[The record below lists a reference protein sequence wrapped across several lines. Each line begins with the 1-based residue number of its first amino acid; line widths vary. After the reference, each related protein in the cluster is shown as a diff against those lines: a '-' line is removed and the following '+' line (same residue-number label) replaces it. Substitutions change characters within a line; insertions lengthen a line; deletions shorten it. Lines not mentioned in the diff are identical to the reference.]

1 MERGCVRSTSR
12 SNSKAV
18 GAGHALSGFMLPTRC
33 GWVFDHSRAPDR
45 QFGSHPPWRRCEL
58 LTNMKLKYIS
68 LNDRLYRYVCAC
80 RSDAGDPI
88 LEALRVA
95 TESLGDISRMQ
106 ISREQGSF
114 MTLLVAAIGAKSAI
128 EVGTF
133 TGYSSLCI
141 ARGLA
146 PRGWLICIDQ
156 SEEWT
161 VIARKYWAQA
171 GVENKIELRLGP
183 AVPTLKKLD
192 RHLRFDFAFIDADK
206 TEYDAYYELLLP
218 RIRPNGLILF
228 DNMLWGGRLGTGRI
242 QQPSGRAIAKL
253 NRKLA
258 RDERVESVL
267 LPVADGIHLCR
278 KR

>member
-1 MERGCVRSTSR
+1 
-12 SNSKAV
+12 
-18 GAGHALSGFMLPTRC
+18 
-33 GWVFDHSRAPDR
+33 
-45 QFGSHPPWRRCEL
+45 
-58 LTNMKLKYIS
+58 MKLKYIA

-88 LEALRVA
+88 LNALREA
-95 TESLGDISRMQ
+95 TDALGEISRMQ
-106 ISREQGSF
+106 ISPEQGSF
-114 MTLLVAAIGAKSAI
+114 LTLLAAATGAKSAI

-141 ARGLA
+141 ARGLT
-146 PRGWLICIDQ
+146 RGGRLICIDQ

-161 VIARKYWAQA
+161 AVARKYWAQA
-171 GVENKIELRLGP
+171 GIENRIELRLGP

-192 RHLRFDFAFIDADK
+192 RQLSFDFAFIDADK
-206 TEYDAYYELLLP
+206 TEYDAYYELILP
-218 RIRPNGLILF
+218 RMRRNGLILF

-242 QQPSGRAIAKL
+242 HQPSGQAIEKL

-258 RDERVESVL
+258 RDKRVESVL
-267 LPVADGIHLCR
+267 LPIADGLQLCR

>member
-1 MERGCVRSTSR
+1 
-12 SNSKAV
+12 
-18 GAGHALSGFMLPTRC
+18 
-33 GWVFDHSRAPDR
+33 
-45 QFGSHPPWRRCEL
+45 
-58 LTNMKLKYIS
+58 MKLKYIS
-68 LNDRLYRYVCAC
+68 LNDRLYRYVGAC

-88 LEALRVA
+88 LEALRVE

-146 PRGWLICIDQ
+146 PRGQLICIDQ

-161 VIARKYWAQA
+161 GIARKYWAQA

-183 AVPTLKKLD
+183 AVPALKKLD
-192 RHLRFDFAFIDADK
+192 RHLRFNFAFIDADK
-206 TEYDAYYELLLP
+206 AEYDAYYELLLP
-218 RIRPNGLILF
+218 RIRQNGLILF
-228 DNMLWGGRLGTGRI
+228 DNMLWGGRLGAGRI
-242 QQPSGRAIAKL
+242 RQPGGRAIKKL

-258 RDERVESVL
+258 WDKRIESVL

>member
-1 MERGCVRSTSR
+1 
-12 SNSKAV
+12 
-18 GAGHALSGFMLPTRC
+18 
-33 GWVFDHSRAPDR
+33 
-45 QFGSHPPWRRCEL
+45 
-58 LTNMKLKYIS
+58 MKLKYIS

-80 RSDAGDPI
+80 RSDADDSI
-88 LEALRVA
+88 LDALRVR
-95 TESLGDISRMQ
+95 TESLGDIIRMQ

-114 MTLLVAAIGAKSAI
+114 LALLAAAIGAKSAI

-146 PRGWLICIDQ
+146 PGGRLICIDQ

-161 VIARKYWAQA
+161 AIARKYWGLA

-183 AVPTLKKLD
+183 AVPTLKKLE
-192 RHLRFDFAFIDADK
+192 RRLRFDFAFIDADK
-206 TEYDAYYELLLP
+206 TEYDAYYELILP
-218 RIRPNGLILF
+218 RIRQNGLILF
-228 DNMLWGGRLGTGRI
+228 DNMLWGGRLEAGRLR
-242 QQPSGRAIAKL
+242 QASGRAIEKL

-258 RDERVESVL
+258 HDERIESVL
-267 LPVADGIHLCR
+267 LPIADGIHLCR